1 MIKTRK
7 SADRYVSQFQV
18 PLLVIL
24 SRCVSFVIGGL
35 LALLLCL
42 TLLDENVPLHVEYMD
57 RNLLWWIAVLSGV
70 IAVSRSF
77 IPKRTDEEVFEP
89 ETPMKEVA
97 SLTHFMPP
105 TWIRKCRSRAVYNSF
120 LQLYQ
125 TKLSILISEVVSV
138 LVVPFVLFFSCPR
151 CCDEIVEFV
160 REFTTHVD
168 GLGHVCTYS
177 QFDMKRYGHPS
188 YVGAV
193 RESEGASPRSRRAR
207 ESMSASNYSQNGK
220 MEKSF
225 LNFVSQHPKWQPRA
239 DTGASV
245 FLQQLGKFRMNMM
258 RDINNNTTSA
268 VSTPRSE
275 TKGSISDMLMM
286 SSSGFNDHADTSR
299 LARSLEHL
307 ENDTCYTWLDR
318 YFEDYEKGATFQCR
332 FDGFK

>member
-1 MIKTRK
+1 
-7 SADRYVSQFQV
+7 
-18 PLLVIL
+18 
-24 SRCVSFVIGGL
+24 
-35 LALLLCL
+35 
-42 TLLDENVPLHVEYMD
+42 MD
-57 RNLLWWIAVLSGV
+57 RNLLWWIAVLSGI

-77 IPKRTDEEVFEP
+77 VPKRTEEVFEP
-89 ETPMKEVA
+89 ETPMKQVA

-105 TWIRKCRSRAVYNSF
+105 TWIRKCRSRAVYSSF

-125 TKLSILISEVVSV
+125 TKVSIFISEVVSV
-138 LVVPFVLFFSCPR
+138 LVVPFVLFFSLPR

-207 ESMSASNYSQNGK
+207 DKMSASNMSQNGK

-225 LNFVSQHPKWQPRA
+225 LNFVSEHPNWQPKEN
-239 DTGASV
+239 TGASV
-245 FLQQLGKFRMNMM
+245 FLQQLGKFRMDMM
-258 RDINNNTTSA
+258 KDNNIHTPARVVGSPSV

-286 SSSGFNDHADTSR
+286 SSSLENTETSR
-299 LARSLEHL
+299 LARTLANLEV
-307 ENDTCYTWLDR
+307 DTCYNWLDR
-318 YFEDYEKGATFQCR
+318 YFEDYENSTSFRGR
-332 FDGFK
+332 FGGGFK